1 MIRVFLVDDSATV
14 RKVVAEILNGA
25 VDIEVIGSA
34 QNPIFAQKRMALDW
48 PDVIVLDIEMP
59 QMDGLTYLKQLMKE
73 RPTPVVMC
81 STLAQSGSSI
91 SIKALG
97 LGAVEV
103 VGKPTV
109 NLAAGLNDSS
119 RELINAVRAAA
130 VANITRVVSGI
141 SATAKI
147 TPRKPIRSKVGAPK
161 SGTAQSGTAKPG
173 TAKPGTAKP
182 GTIRP
187 KEEAI
192 GLNAEVSKATAAA
205 ATGGKASKLIVI
217 GTSTGGT
224 QALERVLCE
233 LPTTTPGIAVVQHMP
248 AGFTQPFAE
257 RLDSICAVD
266 VKEAEQGDVLRP
278 GLVLIAPGGRH
289 LQIQRRGF
297 QFYARIVDGPP
308 VSRHRPSVDVLFRS
322 VAKFAGDKTL
332 AVIMTGMGDDGAS
345 GMKEMHDKGAH
356 TLAQN
361 EATCVVFGMPAVAI
375 KVGAVDDIVALDG
388 IAKCLHGFA

>member
-1 MIRVFLVDDSATV
+1 MIRVFIVDDSATV
-14 RKVVAEILNGA
+14 RKIVTEILDGVA
-25 VDIEVIGSA
+25 DIEVIGSA
-34 QNPIFAQKRMALDW
+34 QNPVFAAKRMDLDW

-59 QMDGLTYLKQLMKE
+59 QMDGLTYLKQLMSE

-81 STLAQSGSSI
+81 STLTQAGSATSV
-91 SIKALG
+91 KALG

-130 VANITRVVSGI
+130 VSNIKHVVSGI
-141 SATAKI
+141 KASAKLPVRKPVPVKPTPSTLKPIRDNASPRLGKSSATAVA
-147 TPRKPIRSKVGAPK
+147 SK
-161 SGTAQSGTAKPG
+161 T
-173 TAKPGTAKP
+173 
-182 GTIRP
+182 
-187 KEEAI
+187 
-192 GLNAEVSKATAAA
+192 
-205 ATGGKASKLIVI
+205 SKLIVI

-224 QALERVLCE
+224 QALEVVLSN
-233 LPTTTPGIAVVQHMP
+233 LPVTTPAIAVVQHMP
-248 AGFTQPFAE
+248 EGFTKPFSE
-257 RLDSICAVD
+257 RLNSICD
-266 VKEAEQGDVLRP
+266 LEVKEAEQGDMLRP

-322 VAKFAGDKTL
+322 VAKFANNNVLG
-332 AVIMTGMGDDGAS
+332 VIMTGMGDDGAS
-345 GMKEMHDKGAH
+345 GMVEIHDKGGK

-361 EATCVVFGMPAVAI
+361 EETCVVFGMPAMAI
-375 KVGAVDDIVALDG
+375 KAGAVDQVVPLQAISEHLKDFV
-388 IAKCLHGFA
+388 